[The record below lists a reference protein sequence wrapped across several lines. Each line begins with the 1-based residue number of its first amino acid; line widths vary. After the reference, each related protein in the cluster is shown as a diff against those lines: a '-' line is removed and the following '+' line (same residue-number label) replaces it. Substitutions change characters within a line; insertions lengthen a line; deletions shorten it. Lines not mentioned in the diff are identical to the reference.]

1 MMVKIEWNGKM
12 GFEATPPSNHKFV
25 MDAYPEVGGEGLG
38 PTPLEALLC
47 SLGACSAMDV
57 ISILRKKKQNVTGY
71 HVEVSGE
78 RSPEGEYPRPYIS
91 LSVKHIVEGE
101 NLDEV
106 AVARAVE
113 LSDTKYCSVIATL
126 RAGPTV
132 TSSYEVRE
140 LAK

>member
-1 MMVKIEWNGKM
+1 MVNIEWNGKM
-12 GFEATPPSNHKFV
+12 GFEATPPSNIKFM

-38 PTPLEALLC
+38 PTPLEALLS

-57 ISILRKKKQNVTGY
+57 ISILRKKKQEVTAYRIEVTG
-71 HVEVSGE
+71 E
-78 RSPEGEYPRPYIS
+78 RGPEGEYPRPYVS

-101 NLDEV
+101 NLDEA

-126 RAGPTV
+126 RAAPSV
-132 TSSYEVRE
+132 SSSYEIKS